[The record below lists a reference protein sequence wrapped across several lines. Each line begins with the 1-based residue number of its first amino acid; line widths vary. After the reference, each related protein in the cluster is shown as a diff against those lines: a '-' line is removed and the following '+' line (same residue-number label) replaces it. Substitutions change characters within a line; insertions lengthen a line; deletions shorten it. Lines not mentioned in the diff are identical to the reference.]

1 MEFVRDVS
9 FVLSEGVGRKAQRK
23 PQALEKKLEMTEI
36 KHFYHKTPHLYSLN
50 VLHCSLKTEGK
61 YQ

>member
-1 MEFVRDVS
+1 VWMEFVRDVS

-50 VLHCSLKTEGK
+50 VLHCS
-61 YQ
+61 